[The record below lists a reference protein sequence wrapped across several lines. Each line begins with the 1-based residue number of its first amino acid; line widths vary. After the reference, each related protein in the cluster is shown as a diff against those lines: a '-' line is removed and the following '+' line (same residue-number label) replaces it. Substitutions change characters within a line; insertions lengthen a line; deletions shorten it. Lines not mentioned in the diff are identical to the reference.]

1 MTSCDFTS
9 FHILIQST
17 NSFESVSDQY
27 FVHVSSGDVF
37 DMPILFITDLDV
49 FGILNVSV
57 TTSDDERGGLMRG
70 I

>member
-1 MTSCDFTS
+1 MISHHLTSS
-9 FHILIQST
+9 FNPRIHSNLSQINIA
-17 NSFESVSDQY
+17 
-27 FVHVSSGDVF
+27 HVSSGDVF

-57 TTSDDERGGLMRG
+57 TTSDDERGGLMSG

>member
-1 MTSCDFTS
+1 MRRSKMRE
-9 FHILIQST
+9 INIAPI
-17 NSFESVSDQY
+17 
-27 FVHVSSGDVF
+27 SSGDVF

-57 TTSDDERGGLMRG
+57 TTSDDERGGLMSG